1 MTILGKLIDGNLRT
15 ELSFDIDWF
24 RDSIFA
30 NLGDKLLSLV
40 PPFYELLSLL
50 LSVVSLSLSDTN
62 DYFLPIVLWWKLLL
76 KWLPFLSSER

>member
-15 ELSFDIDWF
+15 ELSFDIEWF

-50 LSVVSLSLSDTN
+50 LSVVSLSQRLC
-62 DYFLPIVLWWKLLL
+62 LLVTL
-76 KWLPFLSSER
+76 MTIFYQSYYGGSCS